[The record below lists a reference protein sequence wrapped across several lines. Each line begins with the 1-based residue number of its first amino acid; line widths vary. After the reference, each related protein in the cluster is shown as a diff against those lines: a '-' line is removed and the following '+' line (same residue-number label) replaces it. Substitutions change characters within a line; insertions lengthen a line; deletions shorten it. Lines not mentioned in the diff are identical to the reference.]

1 MSDETYGKPVDN
13 EHLLLLKH
21 DIKNQ
26 LSNIQL
32 AVEGLRFEL
41 DDVNE
46 DITLYIESLSIS
58 AKKIDDLLN
67 NIQTDI

>member
-1 MSDETYGKPVDN
+1 MSNDQKADGIDN
-13 EHLLLLKH
+13 EAVLVLKH

-32 AVEGLRFEL
+32 AVDGLRFEL
-41 DDVNE
+41 DTPHEDVE
-46 DITLYIESLSIS
+46 LYLDSLQQS